1 MRTGFLFAWTAML
14 VVVGLA
20 SAQAPGTSPAPAGQ
34 SSSGQGAAAASDAGK
49 AATDG
54 KTATTPPT
62 VQGMWDD
69 AGNGSG
75 GRCALLCGKPWGD
88 AGDGKACN
96 GWLDNNR
103 FWFEG
108 EYLLWRVHDATPPQM
123 VQLFAN
129 TGINPSTGLDSS
141 NARSGIRLTGGVWFD
156 EGHCLGLEASFLYL
170 DQKRSFSSTGILD
183 VFSAGTMG
191 IPPRVLVNLPVDTGS
206 DVDPGDLL
214 TTTTSGNSYFRLWGV
229 EANLR
234 RTIWFIGGFS
244 FDALVGFRNMQL
256 DETVSVNGDFT
267 FSEPNPDESS
277 PGPEDGRTVHMST
290 VDLLQTHDQ
299 FYGGQVGAS
308 FCYHCY
314 RITVDGTAKFAVG
327 GTAQQISTGGQTF
340 QSAGLIEPSVG
351 APL

>member
-1 MRTGFLFAWTAML
+1 MRTGYLFSWTAML
-14 VVVGLA
+14 VMVGLA

-34 SSSGQGAAAASDAGK
+34 GATGQGAAAADAGK
-49 AATDG
+49 AAADA
-54 KTATTPPT
+54 KTGTVPPT
-62 VQGMWDD
+62 VQGVWDES
-69 AGNGSG
+69 ASTSG
-75 GRCALLCGKPWGD
+75 GRCGLLCGKPDKGCKD
-88 AGDGKACN
+88 

-103 FWFEG
+103 LWFQG
-108 EYLLWRVHDATPPQM
+108 EYLLWRVNDATPPEM

-129 TGINPSTGLDSS
+129 TGINPSTGLDST
-141 NARSGIRLTGGVWFD
+141 NAREGFRLAGGVWFD
-156 EGHCLGLEASFLYL
+156 EGHCLGLEASFLFL
-170 DQKRSFSSTGILD
+170 DQKRSFSSTGTLD

-191 IPPRVLVNLPVDTGS
+191 IPPRVLVNLPVDSGS

-214 TTTTSGNSYFRLWGV
+214 TTTTTGSSYFRLWGV

-244 FDALVGFRNMQL
+244 FDALVGFRYMQL

-267 FSEPNPDESS
+267 FSEPNPDEAT

-351 APL
+351 APLVLRP